1 MFIVLCFPLGNFSWL
16 GLSYFCQP
24 DGFLVTVVCSTK
36 LFRIW
41 ILMSLCITTKPFIR
55 LLKTSCPQRAP
66 IDDNLTQRLCR
77 TGNYLH
83 RTGRAVTHLS

>member
-24 DGFLVTVVCSTK
+24 DGFLVTVVCSTE

-41 ILMSLCITTKPFIR
+41 ILMSFRITTKPFIY

-77 TGNYLH
+77 TGNYLR
-83 RTGRAVTHLS
+83 RTGCAVTHLS